1 MTCSSANQFQSA
13 SLGDLDTQIASS
25 RGGVLNA
32 VAYNSANQGSMA
44 TQLGGRGRRTRRHIR
59 RRSNKHK
66 HCSHKR
72 KSRKIYRRRK

>member
-1 MTCSSANQFQSA
+1 MTCSSATDYQQR
-13 SLGDLDTQIASS
+13 LVGDLDAQIAGSQ
-25 RGGVLNA
+25 GGVLGILA
-32 VAYNSANQGSMA
+32 QNQSQMA

-66 HCSHKR
+66 HRSHKR

>member
-13 SLGDLDTQIASS
+13 SLGGLDTQIASS
-25 RGGVLNA
+25 RGGILNV
-32 VAYNSANQGSMA
+32 VAYNPTNQTQMA
-44 TQLGGRGRRTRRHIR
+44 TQLGGTGRRTRRHIR

-66 HCSHKR
+66 HRSHKR